1 MPGLIN
7 RSKNSHLPLTAS
19 EVTSCVSGYTLGM
32 TSSLTYSNL
41 EAHPIEGLFVY
52 PLDEYTTVVGFEAMI
67 SGRII
72 TVQIKDKAK
81 IDDCHFDCCS
91 LSDGGPQNGNGAK
104 LTSNIWFLPA
114 GRILLDED
122 LERIVF
128 VVNLGVIPPLETVT
142 VLISTSS
149 ELQVLQNGAV
159 RVILPSICVPR
170 VLTSCSDDINSAENQ
185 LRNKDRHHCGLGPQD
200 QSTSTNQFCLSRLL
214 EHEATNPME
223 YDFNFHLEIRG
234 PCLLAGVESPTH
246 SIRADADPSARSAT
260 SIVITLADKH
270 TFDRPV
276 EIVIHPSEPHRP
288 HILMEDGD
296 MTPDDYEAHLQRRSD
311 FIKGTKKDP
320 SSEKKTEIIRKRL
333 NKDMTHNPII
343 MLNFCPNL
351 RDGHPNL
358 KKAQGEFIF
367 LMDRSGSM
375 SGINIS
381 RVKDAMIVILKSL
394 APACLFNIIG
404 FGSTFRTLFP
414 SSQTYNEDTLAVA
427 CDYIRKIR
435 ADMGGTNLLSPLTWI
450 LRQPV
455 HRGHPRLLFLLTD
468 GAVSNTGKVIE
479 LVRNHARSARCYSFG
494 IGHNACRR
502 LVNGLA
508 TVSKGTA
515 EFLVEGERLQPKM
528 VKSLK
533 KAMAPVLTDIT
544 IDWFFPET
552 TEVLLSPVGTS
563 FLFPED
569 RLIGYSIVC
578 DTSRY
583 HPNPKSDKR
592 RRYSMMCS
600 QESTSSVFYHSQDE
614 ACRSYSES
622 RRTSK
627 DVNVGSLRDSCQEL
641 TPEFLSI
648 SEEQERDSER
658 DSGTDMKS
666 SPRRRAYSTNQI
678 ADQSLFRRNLTT
690 SDPAAASE
698 KNPLRRAKFQELGAP
713 SSPEALTAWESS
725 FQQPFLINP
734 PAPTLTSR
742 NRGVSGRRP
751 SLLHQNCLSF
761 SQDVDLPQVQA
772 NLNHVIP
779 GRQGGRG
786 ERSFA
791 SKSSTE
797 SQSLGSSGDL
807 GHYKDPDQVSELTN
821 FIQAKSELFQHSSLT
836 FEFDTSLEAVSHDL
850 NVPHKTA
857 SYQPRSDCKAVI
869 NGLLCGEPVQWEVA
883 FDIASLFQGKERQLN
898 ELEDVWNETF
908 HHLAVRSIIRD
919 FEQMAE
925 KENEIEHGSGRKHQ
939 LSAIQTSKACNV
951 ISKYTAFVPVDLGS
965 NEFLPTIIE
974 YCNTAAVQKQS
985 SPRGWG
991 SGSRKFRGYSIGLGR
1006 SQSSCTSDG
1015 VEDGFYITNLE
1026 DNNLSPCSTPSSSGW
1041 EKCSFA
1047 EAPQRSPSISSV
1059 HSQRSVETLFAAR
1072 LTLSKARLLTKAARG
1087 FMCKS
1092 PTKMSEPTGE
1102 TEHEYTDYLPLVSL
1116 QLASGAFLLNQAFCE
1131 AINIP
1136 LEKIKWTSPFTSH
1149 RTGVS
1154 PTTHSS
1160 SSSIFSNKT
1169 SVKAELRS
1177 PGSSQ
1182 ECLSSGLVHQ
1192 ELNGESDPPPE
1203 EEKTGKFDRKS
1214 RSGYFLGSQLQSQ
1227 PETPK
1232 TENELLLPP
1241 PTVRRYS
1248 SPDSSRTSTGSHS
1261 DSGRGSEAD
1270 STDAPAFLFSAELQ
1284 QSMEPEGMLWATAVA
1299 LAWLE
1304 HRSARY
1310 FIEWELVAAKASM
1323 WLSFQQIPEGRN
1335 LSNVKAAA
1343 RQLFVLLRHWDE
1355 NLQLNMLCYNPNSV

>member
-91 LSDGGPQNGNGAK
+91 LSDGGPQNGNVCS
-104 LTSNIWFLPA
+104 SNVSLKKKSSSS

-614 ACRSYSES
+614 
-622 RRTSK
+622 

-761 SQDVDLPQVQA
+761 KPFSKKGTQVMA
-772 NLNHVIP
+772 PPRN
-779 GRQGGRG
+779 R
-786 ERSFA
+786 
-791 SKSSTE
+791 
-797 SQSLGSSGDL
+797 
-807 GHYKDPDQVSELTN
+807 YSEN
-821 FIQAKSELFQHSSLT
+821 WHSYDFKELFQHSSLT

-974 YCNTAAVQKQS
+974 YCNTGSLQRCMAS
-985 SPRGWG
+985 SQ
-991 SGSRKFRGYSIGLGR
+991 GSRKFRGYSIGLGR
-1006 SQSSCTSDG
+1006 SQSSCTSDDLNG
-1015 VEDGFYITNLE
+1015 GPVC
-1026 DNNLSPCSTPSSSGW
+1026 LSPSPLFFTPSSSGW

-1182 ECLSSGLVHQ
+1182 ECLSSGLVH
-1192 ELNGESDPPPE
+1192 
-1203 EEKTGKFDRKS
+1203 
-1214 RSGYFLGSQLQSQ
+1214 
-1227 PETPK
+1227 
-1232 TENELLLPP
+1232 
-1241 PTVRRYS
+1241 
-1248 SPDSSRTSTGSHS
+1248 
-1261 DSGRGSEAD
+1261 
-1270 STDAPAFLFSAELQ
+1270 AELQ